1 MHWSYCGASCVPP
14 VKQPQRR
21 QHSKKRPFFSEVCFF
36 SQLCNI
42 KLLSQHVNM
51 LTYWSQVKT
60 LSTCSF
66 VI

>member
-1 MHWSYCGASCVPP
+1 MQLSYCGTSCVPP

-21 QHSKKRPFFSEVCFF
+21 QHSKKGPCFSEACFF
-36 SQLCNI
+36 SQLCDM
-42 KLLSQHVNM
+42 LLSQHVNM

-60 LSTCSF
+60 LSTRSC